1 MACLPGRLPIL
12 IQGAGIMFDTVLI
25 ANRGEIALRAIRTL
39 KRLGVRSV
47 AVYSD
52 ADRDAAHVRQAD
64 VAIALGGEKAAD
76 SYLRIDLLLEAARR
90 TGAQAVFPGYG
101 FLSESAEF
109 AAACEAAGL
118 AFVGPTPGQIEEFG
132 L

>member
-1 MACLPGRLPIL
+1 
-12 IQGAGIMFDTVLI
+12 MFDTVLI

-76 SYLRIDLLLEAARR
+76 SYLRIDLLLEAGG
-90 TGAQAVFPGYG
+90 GAGG
-101 FLSESAEF
+101 
-109 AAACEAAGL
+109 AAGAPGGGAL
-118 AFVGPTPGQIEEFG
+118 GGPTRGQFAVRGLKPGAGPGAGAAGVPMTPGTG
-132 L
+132 LLPNLG